1 MSPPE
6 RTTPERVLA
15 IYGHP
20 DDPEISC
27 GGTLARWA
35 DEGADVHILITTR
48 GDKGSEDPAVD
59 PEELAKVRVA
69 ETAAAARVLG
79 AVPHHLDH
87 PDGELVDDRALRIEL
102 VRAVRT
108 IRPDVVCCPDPTA
121 VFFGDGYYNHRDHR
135 ITGWAAL
142 DAIAPAAGNPHY
154 FSELR
159 AEGLDVHSVATVY
172 LSGTLEPNAWVDIT
186 ATLERKI
193 EALFCHASQLVETGD
208 WFREFLRTSAEEAGR
223 AAGVRYAESFR
234 RIDLGG

>member
-87 PDGELVDDRALRIEL
+87 PDGELVDDRAFRLEL

-208 WFREFLRTSAEEAGR
+208 WFRQFLRDSAEAAGR
-223 AAGVRYAESFR
+223 AAGVTYAEAFR
-234 RIDLGG
+234 RLAVS

>member
-208 WFREFLRTSAEEAGR
+208 WFRQFLRDSAEAAGR
-223 AAGVRYAESFR
+223 AAGVTYAEAFR
-234 RIDLGG
+234 RLAVS